1 MTMHCSWTAAIIA
14 ALACTAAMESSA
26 GACSPPLPGLT
37 GTFPE
42 SGGLLPANAAI
53 FFEGYSVSLDGVS
66 VTVDGEPASLVLVT
80 DVPAAGY
87 SIRARIMPPPREGQ
101 AIAIEGDFC
110 GPPESCGVKRIELT
124 AGVADTEAPPGLSAL
139 SFDLYDHADFK
150 SSGGDCQLD
159 TDLSWWLTAEGEVA
173 QGGEAPVITTIEAFR
188 DDTFTDP
195 VFSLSRFMNVAP
207 LSIAIG
213 QTAAVLD
220 GADAPE
226 ALCFRATA
234 MDTAGNVAGETVH
247 ACRPCYYRED
257 PATEQPPFATP
268 SKPAWTEADIYPG
281 GTCDSGMEPG
291 SGGVGGS
298 DGAGGSGGVGGS
310 DSAGGAGAGSGGG
323 DGETGE
329 TSESGCSF
337 RAAGGAGGGGAP
349 GAAALAL
356 LACAAIAGRRR
367 R

>member
-1 MTMHCSWTAAIIA
+1 MTKHCSWTAGIIA
-14 ALACTAAMESSA
+14 ALACSAAMESSA
-26 GACSPPLPGLT
+26 GACSPPLAGLT

-42 SGGLLPANAAI
+42 SGGTLPGNAAI
-53 FFEGYSVSLDGVS
+53 FFEGYSISLDGLT
-66 VTVDGEPASLVLVT
+66 VTVDGEPASLVIVT

-87 SIRARIMPPPREGQ
+87 SIVARIEPAPSEGQ

-110 GPPESCGVKRIELT
+110 NVVDSCGVKSIELT
-124 AGVADTEAPPGLSAL
+124 AGAADTEAPPEPSGL

-159 TDLSWWLTAEGEVA
+159 TDLSWWIKAEGEVA

-188 DDTFTDP
+188 DDSFTEP
-195 VFSLSRFMNVAP
+195 VFSVSRFMNAAS

-213 QTAAVLD
+213 QTAEVLD

-247 ACRPCYYRED
+247 ACKPCYYRVDSE
-257 PATEQPPFATP
+257 AAQPPFATP
-268 SKPAWTEADIYPG
+268 PEPAWTEADIYPG
-281 GTCDSGMEPG
+281 GTCDSGMGPG
-291 SGGVGGS
+291 S
-298 DGAGGSGGVGGS
+298 GAGGSGGAGGS
-310 DSAGGAGAGSGGG
+310 DSAGGAGADAGGGG

-329 TSESGCSF
+329 TSEGGCSF

-356 LACAAIAGRRR
+356 LACAALAGRRR

>member
-1 MTMHCSWTAAIIA
+1 MTRHCSWTAGIIA

-26 GACSPPLPGLT
+26 GACSPPLAGLT

-42 SGGLLPANAAI
+42 SGGTLPGNAAI
-53 FFEGYSVSLDGVS
+53 FFEGYSISLDGVL
-66 VTVDGEPASLVLVT
+66 VTVDGEPASLALVT
-80 DVPAAGY
+80 DVPTAGY
-87 SIRARIMPPPREGQ
+87 RIVARIEPAPSEGQ

-110 GPPESCGVKRIELT
+110 NPVESCGVKRIELT
-124 AGVADTEAPPGLSAL
+124 AGAADTEAPPGPSGL
-139 SFDLYDHADFK
+139 SFDLHDHADFK

-159 TDLSWWLTAEGEVA
+159 TDLTWWLTAEGEVA
-173 QGGEAPVITTIEAFR
+173 QGDEAPVISTIEVFR

-195 VFSLSRFMNVAP
+195 LFSLSRFMNAAS

-213 QTAAVLD
+213 QTVEVLD

-247 ACRPCYYRED
+247 ACRPCYYRKD
-257 PATEQPPFATP
+257 PATAQPSSTTP
-268 SKPAWTEADIYPG
+268 PEPAWTEADIYPG
-281 GTCDSGMEPG
+281 GTCDSGMGPG
-291 SGGVGGS
+291 SV
-298 DGAGGSGGVGGS
+298 GAGGSGGVGGS

-323 DGETGE
+323 DGE

-356 LACAAIAGRRR
+356 LACAALAGRRR